1 MLRLPIRRVRDR
13 RQPHRGQALVE
24 FAIVFPVFLLVLSA
38 VFDFGALLYTRMTVI
53 NATREGA
60 RAAVQVDDPTTI
72 PSVVSGRVSASA
84 GGLSTSSPTMTI
96 STSCIAIATS
106 GSCSWSSKTS
116 SKPGDG
122 VDVAVTYQYRMFF
135 PLLFGTVVPITANV
149 QMVRE

>member
-1 MLRLPIRRVRDR
+1 MFRPFRGPRAHR
-13 RQPHRGQALVE
+13 PAARGQALVE

-72 PSVVSGRVSASA
+72 PSVVQGRIAASA

-96 STSCIAIATS
+96 SASCVAIATS

-116 SKPGDG
+116 SQAGDA
-122 VDVAVTYQYRMFF
+122 VSVAVTYQYHMFF
-135 PLLFGTVVPITANV
+135 PLLFGTTIPITSNV
-149 QMVRE
+149 QMVLE